1 MADTPTPTR
10 GVPIQLD
17 RLRHIR
23 FSLKTTKEMRAK
35 FGDDTLKDGFD
46 QDKIAE
52 LLWFGLKW
60 EDADLTVDQV
70 EDMVDLENLTEVMKA
85 VSKATGTLALM
96 QEAGESKGESSKE
109 ETSPPLPPAPD
120 ITPPEKP
127 EDPPEGSED
136 AKAEGSGKRSKKQ
149 KSRTR
154 AS

>member
-1 MADTPTPTR
+1 MTDTPTPTR

-23 FSLKTTKEMRAK
+23 FSLKTTKAMREK
-35 FGDDTLKDGFD
+35 FGADTLKDGFD

-60 EDADLTVDQV
+60 EDSDLTVDQV
-70 EDMVDLENLTEVMKA
+70 EEMVDLENLVEVMKA
-85 VSKATGTLALM
+85 VSQATGTLALM
-96 QEAGESKGESSKE
+96 QEAGEKTSE
-109 ETSPPLPPAPD
+109 ETLPPPPPAPD

-127 EDPPEGSED
+127 EDPPEGSQD
-136 AKAEGSGKRSKKQ
+136 AKAEGSGRRSKKQ
-149 KSRTR
+149 RSRTK

>member
-1 MADTPTPTR
+1 MTEPTPTR

-23 FSLKTTKEMRAK
+23 FSLKTTKEMRIK

-70 EDMVDLENLTEVMKA
+70 EEMVDLENLTDVMKA
-85 VSKATGTLALM
+85 VSQATGTLALM
-96 QEAGESKGESSKE
+96 EAAGETKE
-109 ETSPPLPPAPD
+109 ETSPPPLPAPD
-120 ITPPEKP
+120 INPPEKT
-127 EDPPEGSED
+127 EDPPEGSKD
-136 AKAEGSGKRSKKQ
+136 AKAEGSGQQSKKQ
-149 KSRTR
+149 RSRTR